1 MPRRR
6 TVEAPASGSRMPL
19 IIGGG
24 VVLLVIFAAVVAMAL
39 SASPGS
45 SVDEPSTRPVSVAGA
60 ALPDFTD
67 PAGDAAVGQPVPELS
82 GIGLDGEP
90 LTIGPDDGP
99 MAVVVLAHWCA
110 HCQAEVPRL
119 VDYMESGAQPEGVS
133 VVALT
138 TSINPAQPN
147 YPPSAWLERE
157 AWTAPTLIDDGSNS
171 GLAALGLSS
180 FPGFVFVDAD
190 GIVAARRTGEIGADA
205 FGQLLEQIAP

>member
-1 MPRRR
+1 
-6 TVEAPASGSRMPL
+6 MPL

-24 VVLLVIFAAVVAMAL
+24 VVLLVIVAAVVAMAL
-39 SASPGS
+39 SASPGT

-67 PAGDAAVGQPVPELS
+67 PAGDAAVGQPIPELS

-99 MAVVVLAHWCA
+99 MAVVVLAHWCS
-110 HCQAEVPRL
+110 HCQAEVPGL

-138 TSINPAQPN
+138 TSINAAQPN

-157 AWTAPTLIDDGSNS
+157 AWTAPTLIDDGSSS
-171 GLAALGLSS
+171 GLAALGLNS

-190 GIVAARRTGEIGADA
+190 GNVAARRTGEIGADA
-205 FGQLLEQIAP
+205 FGQMLEQIAP